1 MVNVDATILNQKL
14 EHLQWLSA
22 VEDVTIIQK
31 IRDLKKEQSDDWND
45 DTLTEEQKKG
55 IIDAMDDIRKNG
67 GIKHSDVMR
76 KLRNSIA
83 NAT

>member
-1 MVNVDATILNQKL
+1 MDYVDASILNQKL
-14 EHLQWLSA
+14 ELIHWLSA
-22 VEDVTIIQK
+22 VEDAAIIQK
-31 IRDLKKEQSDDWND
+31 MMDLKNEQSDDWLD

-67 GIKHSDVMR
+67 GINHSDVMR

-83 NAT
+83 NAS